1 MTYRY
6 PPLIVAVALLL
17 AFVGADRARADL
29 ASDIQVVLK
38 DKTLHK
44 ADVGVQIVRL
54 GATPDGDAAI
64 FKSNAETPL
73 IPASNLKL
81 VTTSAALDAL
91 GPDFKFRTL
100 LLKHN
105 DDLVLIGDGDPTL
118 GDSELLRKAGW
129 NSTTLFKNWA
139 EQLKKNGIGSF
150 ARLVVD
156 DSVFDEQFLHPRW
169 PADQIQKRY
178 VAEVAGLNLNANCM
192 DFYIRV
198 TAPGE
203 VVKYIADPP
212 TDYAQVVNTCLTGG
226 ENAIWLSRVPG
237 GNNIVLK
244 GHTPY
249 STDAPV
255 SVTIHDPAMFTAT
268 VLQESFAA
276 GGITFG
282 SAKPVRNR
290 SLRAQ
295 LLKTPL
301 DKDPSWQVLAIYE
314 TPLATVLARANKD
327 SVNVYA
333 ESLCKRIG
341 AAATNEPGSWKN
353 GIAANGAFLTK
364 IGVSPAEFKFD
375 DGCGLSKENTISAN
389 ALCQVLAH
397 NWHSKDVKDAFFTSL
412 SIAGKDGTLEMRFQG
427 TDLRG
432 RVFGKSGFVNGV
444 RTLSGYLKAKDD
456 NWYAFSILMNSLAD
470 TVTGKNLQEFIVR
483 AVDVHSKQASSAAAA
498 Q

>member
-1 MTYRY
+1 
-6 PPLIVAVALLL
+6 
-17 AFVGADRARADL
+17 
-29 ASDIQVVLK
+29 
-38 DKTLHK
+38 
-44 ADVGVQIVRL
+44 
-54 GATPDGDAAI
+54 
-64 FKSNAETPL
+64 
-73 IPASNLKL
+73 
-81 VTTSAALDAL
+81 
-91 GPDFKFRTL
+91 
-100 LLKHN
+100 
-105 DDLVLIGDGDPTL
+105 
-118 GDSELLRKAGW
+118 
-129 NSTTLFKNWA
+129 
-139 EQLKKNGIGSF
+139 
-150 ARLVVD
+150 
-156 DSVFDEQFLHPRW
+156 
-169 PADQIQKRY
+169 
-178 VAEVAGLNLNANCM
+178 
-192 DFYIRV
+192 
-198 TAPGE
+198 
-203 VVKYIADPP
+203 
-212 TDYAQVVNTCLTGG
+212 
-226 ENAIWLSRVPG
+226 
-237 GNNIVLK
+237 
-244 GHTPY
+244 
-249 STDAPV
+249 
-255 SVTIHDPAMFTAT
+255 
-268 VLQESFAA
+268 
-276 GGITFG
+276 
-282 SAKPVRNR
+282 
-290 SLRAQ
+290 
-295 LLKTPL
+295 
-301 DKDPSWQVLAIYE
+301 
-314 TPLATVLARANKD
+314 VLARANKD